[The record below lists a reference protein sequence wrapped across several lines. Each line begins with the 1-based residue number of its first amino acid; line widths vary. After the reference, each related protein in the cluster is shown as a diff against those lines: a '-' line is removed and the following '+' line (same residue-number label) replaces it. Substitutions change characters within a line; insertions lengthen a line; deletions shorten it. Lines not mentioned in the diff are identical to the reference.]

1 MHSLQRMNNCQN
13 QNELHFQ
20 LRIMNAFPSS
30 QSYDCFARLYSKPD
44 HFLTTEKIM
53 VYYQFLRNKTI
64 EMNPFQKQWFAVE
77 VVKALVTLR
86 LSSQLEYRKYL
97 SFSISNK
104 YLCIGLKRKTV
115 KLSLMI
121 LKSFYFRIKKQKCQ
135 KI

>member
-1 MHSLQRMNNCQN
+1 
-13 QNELHFQ
+13 
-20 LRIMNAFPSS
+20 
-30 QSYDCFARLYSKPD
+30 
-44 HFLTTEKIM
+44 
-53 VYYQFLRNKTI
+53 
-64 EMNPFQKQWFAVE
+64 VE

-121 LKSFYFRIKKQKCQ
+121 LKSFYFGIKNRNVRKYETILRYKSATFCSRIIF
-135 KI
+135 KIASGLFQFSYERKYQILTTNWQMNNFS